1 MKKILLLVPALFAVS
16 ACKTTLPPP
25 IYAFGHDN
33 GFGVTITHL
42 KDDNKFNVLLKK
54 KQSYFSFTDFTIGGK
69 ATELSELKNLFTFID
84 TGEEKIKLDDLGYYV
99 FEKVLDERTISIKYD
114 ESMRSEIVD
123 SASTIY
129 MTINSYTFSN
139 RVINSSN
146 NSY

>member
-139 RVINSSN
+139 KFINSSN

>member
-1 MKKILLLVPALFAVS
+1 MIINS
-16 ACKTTLPPP
+16 M
-25 IYAFGHDN
+25 
-33 GFGVTITHL
+33 
-42 KDDNKFNVLLKK
+42 
-54 KQSYFSFTDFTIGGK
+54 
-69 ATELSELKNLFTFID
+69 SELKNLFTFID

-139 RVINSSN
+139 KFINSSN